1 MTFNILY
8 DCRIPAATKNFK
20 EHNYLL
26 FFQENKYLQL
36 IKYTY

>member
-1 MTFNILY
+1 MTVGIRN
-8 DCRIPAATKNFK
+8 PAVTKNFK

-26 FFQENKYLQL
+26 FFQEKKKNLQL